1 MQFLEPQTH
10 YNRMTLRL
18 KDPRLYGEFYR
29 FTIDEIL
36 FTMPYFMII
45 YGVFIVQQISS
56 LDSTASTLM
65 LGTLPLLILA
75 VCALRNRCKEYLIL
89 GFLLIYII
97 SWVVIWLIKLNQSLD
112 DEDLQDLQFKSTYQF
127 LRLLFVAYCFF
138 SIPSYKWLVTFG
150 SLSII
155 FCCALITK
163 TIGIDDQSFREHLLK
178 LPASTIAGFMCF
190 HLMQNLRLD
199 KFFRERR
206 LEIQGS

>member
-1 MQFLEPQTH
+1 MQFLEPQSH

-18 KDPRLYGEFYR
+18 KDPSLYGEFHK

-45 YGVFIVQQISS
+45 YGIFIVQQISS

-75 VCALRNRCKEYLIL
+75 VCALRNKCKEYLIL

-127 LRLLFVAYCFF
+127 LRLLFVQYGFF

-150 SLSII
+150 SLSIVFSI
-155 FCCALITK
+155 ALVTK
-163 TIGIDDQSFREHLLK
+163 IVGIDD
-178 LPASTIAGFMCF
+178 
-190 HLMQNLRLD
+190 
-199 KFFRERR
+199 
-206 LEIQGS
+206 